1 MVRREDLDSCVDD
14 STLDMSKVGMISL
27 LHLAEFGDA
36 AAIEELT
43 RRKIEAELNKPD
55 NA

>member
-1 MVRREDLDSCVDD
+1 MVDD
-14 STLDMSKVGMISL
+14 PTYETCIDEEPMSELGMISL
-27 LHLAEFGDA
+27 LHLAKFGNA
-36 AAIEELT
+36 AATEELT

>member
-1 MVRREDLDSCVDD
+1 MVKDPEPDNCTDTDS
-14 STLDMSKVGMISL
+14 MSELGMISL
-27 LHLAEFGDA
+27 LHLAKFGDA
-36 AAIEELT
+36 AATEELT

>member
-1 MVRREDLDSCVDD
+1 MVKDPEPDNCTDTYS
-14 STLDMSKVGMISL
+14 MSELGMLSL
-27 LHLAEFGDA
+27 LHLAKFGDA